1 MLAFAFLLLMQPA
14 TLGQDSPLT
23 TAVKPPRVFERQFP
37 VSSKPLVAPP
47 GFGPAPTKTPE
58 PAAVATAGGLPLL
71 REAQMA
77 PDAPLERRTMVE
89 DGALQVVF
97 GERAIFLLS
106 PDDGEP
112 RLSDIQQGR
121 LEIAHPPGAV
131 RETFAAPPK
140 GRLAAALD
148 GSAEKGSSY
157 LKVWNGTD
165 KPIAYRAQAMVLRA
179 GKILPLAAPVCAVMP
194 GETRTQSW
202 PSAIAAVVLSRFTPP
217 EADAITHAGCG

>member
-1 MLAFAFLLLMQPA
+1 VLALAFLLLAQPA
-14 TLGQDSPLT
+14 TLGEDSPLT

-37 VSSKPLVAPP
+37 VSAKPLVAPP
-47 GFGPAPTKTPE
+47 GFAPAPAPAPTPT
-58 PAAVATAGGLPLL
+58 PAAAAGLPLL

-106 PDDGEP
+106 ADDGEP

-121 LEIAHPPGAV
+121 LEIAHPQGAV

-165 KPIAYRAQAMVLRA
+165 KPVAYRAQAMVLRG

-217 EADAITHAGCG
+217 EADAISHAGCG